1 MTMLCFMLIIS
12 FIQKIFSEEKK
23 NSTNTKPNI
32 STNNSKF
39 LYSKKFL
46 YFYEQENLWI
56 FGNVLVTGRESQLYL
71 GNSFELMSWVLVSV
85 PGLCKLLM
93 VEMRFGFAYQISLA
107 TKSMQIGFNP
117 KFHYI
122 QFLSRMFIFSTVPFL
137 SCSLLYLLLFNFR
150 LNNLQ
155 VTQIDS
161 KFPPYLTLLV
171 IYESWTQQMLKNQDL
186 IRWRY
191 HN

>member
-1 MTMLCFMLIIS
+1 M
-12 FIQKIFSEEKK
+12 KK
-23 NSTNTKPNI
+23 NSNNTQPNI
-32 STNNSKF
+32 STSNSKF

-93 VEMRFGFAYQISLA
+93 VQMRSGFAYQISLA

-117 KFHYI
+117 KFLYI
-122 QFLSRMFIFSTVPFL
+122 YFLSRMFIFSTVPFF
-137 SCSLLYLLLFNFR
+137 SCSLLYLLLFNFC

-161 KFPPYLTLLV
+161 KLSPYLTLLV
-171 IYESWTQQMLKNQDL
+171 IHSMDTTTQQFLKGSG
-186 IRWRY
+186 
-191 HN
+191 